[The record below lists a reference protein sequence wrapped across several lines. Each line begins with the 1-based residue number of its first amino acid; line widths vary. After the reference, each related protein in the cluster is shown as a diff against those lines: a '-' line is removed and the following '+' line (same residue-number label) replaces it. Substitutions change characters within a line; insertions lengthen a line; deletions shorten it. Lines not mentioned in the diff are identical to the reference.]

1 MRKSE
6 AEKVMLLL
14 NEIERCERSVGY
26 LEKISVNNIQIR
38 NKDSGLLVELLPK
51 ARERTKEIREDEN
64 GKLYGMRW
72 NPDDRIEIGNNA

>member
-14 NEIERCERSVGY
+14 NEIERCERAIRY

-38 NKDSGLLVELLPK
+38 DKDSGLLVELLPK
-51 ARERTKEIREDEN
+51 AKEKTKEICISGYRERL
-64 GKLYGMRW
+64 KQ
-72 NPDDRIEIGNNA
+72 IEKELEQI

>member
-51 ARERTKEIREDEN
+51 ARERTKEICISSYRERLKQLE
-64 GKLYGMRW
+64 KELEK
-72 NPDDRIEIGNNA
+72 I

>member
-38 NKDSGLLVELLPK
+38 NKDGGLLVELLPK
-51 ARERTKEIREDEN
+51 ARERTKEICISSYRERLKQLE
-64 GKLYGMRW
+64 KELEK
-72 NPDDRIEIGNNA
+72 I

>member
-14 NEIERCERSVGY
+14 NEIERCERAIGY

-38 NKDSGLLVELLPK
+38 DKDGGFLVELLPK
-51 ARERTKEIREDEN
+51 AREKTKEICITSYRERLQQLE
-64 GKLYGMRW
+64 KELEQ
-72 NPDDRIEIGNNA
+72 I